1 MSVKTYSLKKDANIY
16 LSKNFKINEFACLDG
31 SDTVLIADTLV
42 VLLQGIRDH
51 FAASVTINSGYRTAA
66 RNAAVGGSKTS
77 QHLLGTAADITVKGV
92 PHIEVAQYAEHLLG
106 KSGGIGLYNTFVHVD
121 VRAARSRWDQRS
133 GKQVV
138 VGGWP
143 GYEAAQVVIDP
154 APAPAVPVRVLCR
167 CGDLL
172 AAMEGIRLNGA
183 IYAPVRQLG
192 EALGYSVEWKEEE
205 QKVIVK

>member
-1 MSVKTYSLKKDANIY
+1 MIQQYSLKQHGGDKLSAN
-16 LSKNFKINEFACLDG
+16 FAVREFRCLDG
-31 SDTVLIADTLV
+31 SDIILIDDTLV

-51 FAASVTINSGYRTAA
+51 FTAAVTINSAYRTASH
-66 RNAAVGGSKTS
+66 NTKVGGSKAS

-92 PHIEVAQYAEHLLG
+92 PHIEVAQYAEYLLG
-106 KSGGIGLYNTFVHVD
+106 GGGGIGLYNTFVHVD
-121 VRAARSRWDQRS
+121 VREKRSRWDQRS
-133 GKQVV
+133 GKAVA

-143 GYEAAQVVIDP
+143 GYEAAQVVVDP